1 VRAEREA
8 ARAEAEADAARQHEE
23 HERQVTD
30 FAAVVREAMR
40 EEVSKFHEMELEA
53 HGDGHDGHSGHS
65 HDGHGHGHRH
75 HEDGHAHGGAPG
87 QSVWVEGDDSGGRG
101 QSAARG
107 WHDQHDHGYSPSGLE
122 VDQVHEEL
130 HLQIDSLQQ
139 ERKVME
145 SELSAQRDDLTS
157 MTQAALELKREREQ
171 MAAERAS
178 FLQAEARERDQ
189 WATDQ
194 MKLMEV
200 MSAQHKALHEQT
212 LMLREERDALGH
224 VYDAEHHGHDHH
236 SHDHHSHEHHSHA
249 PHDGH
254 HADEHHHG
262 HHDHELMEAERIRLE
277 AERAGLEAARREERS
292 MLEELQA
299 VRAQIIEEKER
310 MAREAK
316 EELAAE
322 KVPPPSPNQTLRLLV
337 LVVWFAMAVVCTS
350 WSECSASCSDLP
362 CMSVAV

>member
-1 VRAEREA
+1 MRAEREA
-8 ARAEAEADAARQHEE
+8 ARAEAEADAVRQHEE

-53 HGDGHDGHSGHS
+53 HGDGHDGHGGHS
-65 HDGHGHGHRH
+65 HDGHGHGH
-75 HEDGHAHGGAPG
+75 HEDGHAHGGTAG
-87 QSVWVEGDDSGGRG
+87 QSIWVEGDDKGWRG
-101 QSAARG
+101 QSAVRG
-107 WHDQHDHGYSPSGLE
+107 WHDQHDHGYSPSGLV
-122 VDQVHEEL
+122 VDEVHEEL
-130 HLQIDSLQQ
+130 HLQIDSLEQ
-139 ERKVME
+139 ERKVIE

-157 MTQAALELKREREQ
+157 MTQAAQELKREREE

-189 WATDQ
+189 WASDQ

-212 LMLREERDALGH
+212 LMLREERDALGQ

-236 SHDHHSHEHHSHA
+236 NHH
-249 PHDGH
+249 PHDGQLEH
-254 HADEHHHG
+254 RHTEEHHHG
-262 HHDHELMEAERIRLE
+262 HHEHDSHDHELMEAERVRLE

-322 KVPPPSPNQTLRLLV
+322 KVLPAPN
-337 LVVWFAMAVVCTS
+337 
-350 WSECSASCSDLP
+350 
-362 CMSVAV
+362 